1 MEYNIMNDGNDNN
14 MKLEITQDKLVDLLM
29 HSATRQDIA
38 ELRNEMQSDKN
49 ELKSE
54 IAQTNNRID
63 TLRTELK
70 SDIAEVKS
78 SIVEV
83 KNELKS
89 EMKIVADKG
98 DSNFKWTVGILIVAI
113 LVPIALHFIK

>member
-1 MEYNIMNDGNDNN
+1 MNDGNDNN

-38 ELRNEMQSDKN
+38 ELRTEMQIDKN

-54 IAQTNNRID
+54 IEKVELGLNSKID
-63 TLRTELK
+63 NLRTELK
-70 SDIAEVKS
+70 SDIA
-78 SIVEV
+78 EV

>member
-1 MEYNIMNDGNDNN
+1 MEYNIMNDGKDKN

-49 ELKSE
+49 ELKAE

-63 TLRTELK
+63 NLRTELK
-70 SDIAEVKS
+70 SDIAEVKTELKADMKV
-78 SIVEV
+78 IVEKV
-83 KNELKS
+83 DN
-89 EMKIVADKG
+89 
-98 DSNFKWTVGILIVAI
+98 NFKWLAGILVVGLLIPII
-113 LVPIALHFIK
+113 LQFVK

>member
-38 ELRNEMQSDKN
+38 ELRNEMQIDKN

-54 IAQTNNRID
+54 I
-63 TLRTELK
+63 EK
-70 SDIAEVKS
+70 
-78 SIVEV
+78 
-83 KNELKS
+83 
-89 EMKIVADKG
+89 
-98 DSNFKWTVGILIVAI
+98 VG
-113 LVPIALHFIK
+113 P

>member
-1 MEYNIMNDGNDNN
+1 MNEGKDNN

-38 ELRNEMQSDKN
+38 ELRTEMQSDKN

-54 IAQTNNRID
+54 ITQTNNRID

-70 SDIAEVKS
+70 SDIAEVK
-78 SIVEV
+78 
-83 KNELKS
+83 NELKS
-89 EMKIVADKG
+89 DIAEVRNELKIVADKG

-113 LVPIALHFIK
+113 LVPIALHFIN

>member
-1 MEYNIMNDGNDNN
+1 MNDGNDNN